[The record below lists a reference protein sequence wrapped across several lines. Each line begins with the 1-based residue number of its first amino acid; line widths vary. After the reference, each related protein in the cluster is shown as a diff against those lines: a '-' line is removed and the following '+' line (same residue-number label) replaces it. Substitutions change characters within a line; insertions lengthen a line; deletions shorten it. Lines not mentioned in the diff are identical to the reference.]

1 MVMSRPWRPAVAH
14 MVQTAAKTTARI
26 RSWRD
31 MGPIFSSS
39 RAAKAAASGVFLM
52 TGGKMRITI
61 HGMAAIETIPG
72 TEPAMNQLAQVMG
85 KPFWVAIWA
94 AIGFEAWPV
103 KNMAAPTQTH
113 W

>member
-1 MVMSRPWRPAVAH
+1 MDTM
-14 MVQTAAKTTARI
+14 
-26 RSWRD
+26 
-31 MGPIFSSS
+31 
-39 RAAKAAASGVFLM
+39 
-52 TGGKMRITI
+52 
-61 HGMAAIETIPG
+61 PG

-94 AIGFEAWPV
+94 AMGFDAWPV